1 MISCR
6 INIYGEKIEN
16 KTARLGGC
24 YSKEYNSEEFGSAGL
39 LAHCWSITASAL
51 VPYTIGVLASTCVPQ
66 AGKCILYNVD
76 SIFLCWQ
83 IELGPVCSGY
93 IANP

>member
-1 MISCR
+1 MIFCR

-24 YSKEYNSEEFGSAGL
+24 YSKEYSSEEFGSAGL
-39 LAHCWSITASAL
+39 LAHCWSITAFAL
-51 VPYTIGVLASTCVPQ
+51 VPYKIEALASTRVPQ

-76 SIFLCWQ
+76 SIFLCRQ
-83 IELGPVCSGY
+83 IELGHIC
-93 IANP
+93 